1 MKRNN
6 TFNSKRIQWLMF
18 ACLTFCFTFF
28 MVMVSSCSDDDPEEV
43 YNQAHYQDVPAS
55 LLTDAKKL
63 EMVRSIQDLKDGR
76 FFYLDYTEDYK
87 LPTLS
92 LIHISEPT
100 RLA

>member
-43 YNQAHYQDVPAS
+43 YNQANYQD
-55 LLTDAKKL
+55 
-63 EMVRSIQDLKDGR
+63 SIS
-76 FFYLDYTEDYK
+76 
-87 LPTLS
+87 PTTP
-92 LIHISEPT
+92 I
-100 RLA
+100 

>member
-18 ACLTFCFTFF
+18 ACLTFCFTCF

-43 YNQAHYQDVPAS
+43 YNQTHYQDVPAS

-87 LPTLS
+87 LPT
-92 LIHISEPT
+92 ISG
-100 RLA
+100 